1 MRVLVL
7 GAGMVG
13 SVIAAD
19 LAATPGMDVTVADVD
34 AKGLARAKARSGGR
48 VKVLKADAGSRK
60 GAAALARR
68 LKADL
73 VLGALPSRFGYEVM
87 QGVIDARVPYVDIS
101 FMPEDFRK
109 LDAAARKAGVPVVA
123 DCGVA
128 PGMSNMLAGWAA
140 MKLDRCDTIEILV
153 GGLPRERHWPWQYK
167 APFSHHDVIE
177 EYLRPSR
184 VVEHGKVVVREALS
198 DPELVTVPGLGT
210 LEAFFTD
217 GLRSLADTLDVP
229 NMREKTMRY
238 PGHAELMRTLR
249 HLGLLSSEQIDV
261 KGSKVRPIDVTAKL
275 LFPHWTYE
283 EGESDVTVMVVRA
296 WGTLRGKPTRMAW
309 TLHDELDPATG
320 FPSMS
325 RTTAF
330 PATAVARMIAD
341 RTIRKPGV
349 HAPEAL
355 ARMPGVLDRVLADL
369 HARGVRYVPTVE
381 MQAAPQGRAP
391 AARAV
396 AGRTAK
402 KAGARKAARTGTRTR
417 RG

>member
-249 HLGLLSSEQIDV
+249 I
-261 KGSKVRPIDVTAKL
+261 
-275 LFPHWTYE
+275 
-283 EGESDVTVMVVRA
+283 
-296 WGTLRGKPTRMAW
+296 
-309 TLHDELDPATG
+309 
-320 FPSMS
+320 
-325 RTTAF
+325 
-330 PATAVARMIAD
+330 
-341 RTIRKPGV
+341 
-349 HAPEAL
+349 
-355 ARMPGVLDRVLADL
+355 
-369 HARGVRYVPTVE
+369 
-381 MQAAPQGRAP
+381 
-391 AARAV
+391 
-396 AGRTAK
+396 
-402 KAGARKAARTGTRTR
+402 
-417 RG
+417 